1 MILVATT
8 PFSGLLELFV
18 AVPLGI
24 VCSIYGTEYASTLR
38 DRRRR
43 HRPSPHPGDGH
54 GHA

>member
-1 MILVATT
+1 MLLVATT

-38 DRRRR
+38 GRRRR
-43 HRPSPHPGDGH
+43 QRRSHPGDGH
-54 GHA
+54 GQA